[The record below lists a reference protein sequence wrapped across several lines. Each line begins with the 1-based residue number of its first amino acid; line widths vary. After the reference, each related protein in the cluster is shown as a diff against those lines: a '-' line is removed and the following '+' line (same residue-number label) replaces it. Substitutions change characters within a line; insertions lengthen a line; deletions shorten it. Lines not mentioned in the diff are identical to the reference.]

1 MVRYVNFAT
10 LVLLLLNVADSADA
24 TQQVRGS
31 RRRLLQQNPCVLVQR
46 HVLFKHPDSHSES
59 ERHVWAC
66 KLQGDDVKNAHARLV
81 ELDKAAK
88 AALDKDPNIR
98 SGHTTLMIDGAEIT
112 EDKTL
117 KFPKGISITQ
127 HLGKKDAITSATNS
141 RRRHHHR
148 RGLNEVTTPD
158 DGPHKVLAIRV
169 EAKDSSTTASKNR
182 LGDDIFGLGDDQ
194 INLSSRFDACS
205 YGQLQF
211 EPYNGATTGG
221 PTITD
226 GVYELS
232 MDNYNVVGVRDFT
245 AEKAVVEAAE
255 AKLGNLEE
263 QFDYV
268 MICLPVRMRFCTVER
283 EAPHFC
289 LP

>member
-66 KLQGDDVKNAHARLV
+66 KLQGDDVKNAHARIV

-88 AALDKDPNIR
+88 AALHKDPNIR

-205 YGQLQF
+205 YGQL
-211 EPYNGATTGG
+211 
-221 PTITD
+221 
-226 GVYELS
+226 
-232 MDNYNVVGVRDFT
+232 
-245 AEKAVVEAAE
+245 
-255 AKLGNLEE
+255 
-263 QFDYV
+263 
-268 MICLPVRMRFCTVER
+268 LPVRMGNYNLNRTMGQQLVVQQ
-283 EAPHFC
+283 
-289 LP
+289 LPMVYTSFPWTTIMLSVSETLLLRKLLLKQQKHSWVILKNNSITL